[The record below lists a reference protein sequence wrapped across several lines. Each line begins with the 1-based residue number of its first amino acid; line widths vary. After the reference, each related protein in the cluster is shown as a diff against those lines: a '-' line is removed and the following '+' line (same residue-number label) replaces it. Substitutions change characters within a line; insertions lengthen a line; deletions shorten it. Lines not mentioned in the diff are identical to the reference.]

1 MSNYLF
7 KPSAQTLPYA
17 NVNGAYVNKFNTN
30 WSGSFSSNESPARF
44 GLPEPVNK
52 DQAAIP
58 YIKGMGMKGGS
69 KRHSSYK
76 KKSMRKY
83 KKMARRSTK
92 SRRVKRS
99 VKARRTRRSV
109 KARRTSRSRR
119 GGTYHQWGSNIPN
132 TPSFSTGGPL
142 AAKNSAE
149 ANPVPQHKLS
159 ECTNCVDNYR
169 HTTNKGFQFW

>member
-1 MSNYLF
+1 
-7 KPSAQTLPYA
+7 
-17 NVNGAYVNKFNTN
+17 
-30 WSGSFSSNESPARF
+30 
-44 GLPEPVNK
+44 
-52 DQAAIP
+52 
-58 YIKGMGMKGGS
+58 
-69 KRHSSYK
+69 
-76 KKSMRKY
+76 
-83 KKMARRSTK
+83 MARRSTK

-109 KARRTSRSRR
+109 KARRASRSRR

-132 TPSFSTGGPL
+132 TPSYSTGGPL

-159 ECTNCVDNYR
+159 SNTNCVDNYR